1 MIFRDKINK
10 VDAWMSYRQL
20 PGKLRSDITGY
31 YANSYVVHSLYG
43 PFLNSSSHKIYS
55 ATALT
60 FCHSGVCITGE
71 GQC

>member
-31 YANSYVVHSLYG
+31 YANSCVIHTLYG
-43 PFLNSSSHKIYS
+43 RSLSQIDHKIS
-55 ATALT
+55 SVTRPR
-60 FCHSGVCITGE
+60 FV
-71 GQC
+71 